1 LVRFGK
7 IKTWHIATHLAK
19 RLVREMAQPLNCL
32 QNTFKLENLTSAKVI
47 SYSTLKSL
55 NVMYAIKD
63 KHFLDVP
70 SVLTELIKF
79 LALNTELDAVKDLTA
94 EGRDLKSTLN
104 ELKKGIILATKAA
117 QTTSNKVNVQKILV
131 ESL

>member
-1 LVRFGK
+1 MVRFGK

-79 LALNTELDAVKDLTA
+79 LALNTELDAVKDLTP
-94 EGRDLKSTLN
+94 ESRDLKSTLN

>member
-1 LVRFGK
+1 MVRFGK

>member
-1 LVRFGK
+1 
-7 IKTWHIATHLAK
+7 
-19 RLVREMAQPLNCL
+19 
-32 QNTFKLENLTSAKVI
+32 
-47 SYSTLKSL
+47 
-55 NVMYAIKD
+55 MYAIKD

-79 LALNTELDAVKDLTA
+79 LALNTELDAVKDLTP
-94 EGRDLKSTLN
+94 ESRDLKSTLN